1 MSTPQLW
8 TNIRIQLHFDLLS
21 QAELL
26 RLSLKLSG
34 SPPHHFQAALLDE
47 RKHLSK
53 EKDIGTWLGWC
64 WRC

>member
-1 MSTPQLW
+1 MSIPQLW

-34 SPPHHFQAALLDE
+34 SLPLHIQAALPDG
-47 RKHLSK
+47 RKKLPK
-53 EKDIGTWLGWC
+53 EKEIGTCLGWC